1 MARIYVTSTAELSAT
16 EVKRVE
22 KLFSAKHK
30 GESVEFVYKIDKELL
45 GGILVV
51 DGDKFTTARCV
62 RK

>member
-30 GESVEFVYKIDKELL
+30 GESVEFVDRKS
-45 GGILVV
+45 VV
-51 DGDKFTTARCV
+51 
-62 RK
+62 